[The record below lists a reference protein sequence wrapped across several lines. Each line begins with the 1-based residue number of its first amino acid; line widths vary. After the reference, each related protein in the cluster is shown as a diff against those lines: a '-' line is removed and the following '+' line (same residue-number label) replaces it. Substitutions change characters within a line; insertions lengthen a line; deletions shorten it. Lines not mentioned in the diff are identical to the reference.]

1 MVGKIARCKLG
12 HLTIT
17 AVFRHQWDSPT
28 DLYHSRFEFKQ
39 RRLGIWWKTS
49 RSVGTTKKG
58 KEMFSEDNMM
68 PSLMVGL
75 NLIWAKCWINF
86 GWKILTLKINKHEET
101 SSTLA

>member
-1 MVGKIARCKLG
+1 MAGKIARCKLG

-28 DLYHSRFEFKQ
+28 DIYHSRYEFKP
-39 RRLGIWWKTS
+39 RKLGIWWKTS
-49 RSVGTTKKG
+49 
-58 KEMFSEDNMM
+58 

-75 NLIWAKCWINF
+75 NLIWAKCWIDF
-86 GWKILTLKINKHEET
+86 GWEILTLKIDKHEET